1 MKKRIMYILLIFL
14 IILFLI
20 ISYFIYISYYNIDI
34 TEYKISSS
42 KINNNVNIVMI
53 ADVHDQNCRV
63 KDEIVD
69 RIEQLKPDIILCVGD
84 IIDNESESDKSIIE
98 FLNSLSE
105 ISDVYMSLGNH
116 ELEYPDSKQLI
127 EDIKNT
133 GAKVLDKEYQDI
145 VVNGN
150 TIRIGGMYD
159 YAFSQE
165 TGDIDQATM
174 KSDVYSF
181 LTEMKQTSSF
191 QLMMAHRPDSFIFG
205 KAYKWDLDL
214 VVSGHYHGGQVI
226 LPYAGGLY
234 APELGWFPEVDYGHY
249 KLKDMDMIV
258 TRGISSS
265 GELLPRFNNPPE
277 IVSITLKAEE
287 GGSYEQ

>member
-1 MKKRIMYILLIFL
+1 MKKMVIKIFIIFAVCSSL
-14 IILFLI
+14 IIGYCI
-20 ISYFIYISYYNIDI
+20 YFSYYKVNVTDY
-34 TEYKISSS
+34 EISST
-42 KINNNVNIVMI
+42 KINNDVEIVMI
-53 ADVHDQNCRV
+53 ADMHDYHCKV
-63 KDEIVD
+63 KNQIANK
-69 RIEQLKPDIILCVGD
+69 IEQLNPDIILCVGD
-84 IIDNESESDKSIIE
+84 IIDNNSSDDESTIE
-98 FLNSLSE
+98 FLESLTE
-105 ISDVYMSLGNH
+105 IADVYFSLGNH
-116 ELEYPDSKQLI
+116 ELEYSDSKQLI
-127 EDIKNT
+127 ENIKNI
-133 GAKVLDKEYQDI
+133 GVKVLDKEYQDI
-145 VVNGN
+145 EVNGN

-165 TGDIDQATM
+165 TGDIDQETM

-205 KAYKWDLDL
+205 KAYKWDFDL

-226 LPYAGGLY
+226 LPYIGGLY

-265 GELLPRFNNPPE
+265 NELFPRFNNPPE

>member
-1 MKKRIMYILLIFL
+1 MKKMVIKIFIIFAVCSSL
-14 IILFLI
+14 IIGYCI
-20 ISYFIYISYYNIDI
+20 YFSYYKVNVTDY
-34 TEYKISSS
+34 EISST
-42 KINNNVNIVMI
+42 KINNDVEIVMI
-53 ADVHDQNCRV
+53 ADMHDYHCKV
-63 KDEIVD
+63 KNQIANK
-69 RIEQLKPDIILCVGD
+69 IEQLNPDIILCVGD
-84 IIDNESESDKSIIE
+84 IIDNNSSDDESTIE
-98 FLNSLSE
+98 FLESLTE
-105 ISDVYMSLGNH
+105 IADVYFSLGNH
-116 ELEYPDSKQLI
+116 ELEYSDSKQLI
-127 EDIKNT
+127 ENIKNI
-133 GAKVLDKEYQDI
+133 GVKVLDKEYQDI
-145 VVNGN
+145 EVNGN

-165 TGDIDQATM
+165 TGDIDQETM

-205 KAYKWDLDL
+205 KAYKWDFDL

-226 LPYAGGLY
+226 LPYIGGLY

-265 GELLPRFNNPPE
+265 NELLPRFNNPPE

-287 GGSYEQ
+287 GDSYEQ